1 MPLYKQKD
9 SPYWWTRFT
18 LNGQR
23 IRRTTRTKNKKQAE
37 LFEKRLR
44 EETWDLQQS
53 CNLIWQ
59 DAVTRWLDENEHKR
73 AIDKDRI
80 ILSWLRDY
88 LNDIQLTAINR
99 SLLETIRKAK
109 ADETSPATAN
119 RYMALV
125 RAILNTAKDDWEWIH
140 KAPKVPMYPIEPTD
154 YQWLARDEFDALLK
168 ELPKHTQQL
177 ARFAVATGLRRTNIT
192 HLQWRQVDMKRGHL
206 HITAA
211 ASKSKKAISVPLN
224 ADAMAILSEQK
235 GLSKVWVFPYQGK
248 PVYQVSTKAWRKA
261 VTDIG
266 RPGFRFHDL
275 RHTWASWHVQAGTPL
290 HALQKLGGW
299 SSYEMV
305 LRYAHLDGHSLAGYA
320 ENVVS
325 ACQDSDP
332 GNDNGNNG
340 DPKTA
345 VSH

>member
-1 MPLYKQKD
+1 MPIYRKTD
-9 SPYWWTRFT
+9 SPYWWAKVT

-23 IRRTTRTKNKKQAE
+23 TRRSTRTKNKKQAE
-37 LFEKRLR
+37 LFERRLR
-44 EETWDLQQS
+44 EGIWDQQNS
-53 CNLIWQ
+53 CNFIWQ

-80 ILSWLRDY
+80 ILTWLKSH
-88 LNDIQLTAINR
+88 LNNIQLSDINR
-99 SLLETIRKAK
+99 DLLESIRKAK
-109 ADETSPATAN
+109 HEETSPATAN

-125 RAILNTAKDDWEWIH
+125 RAILNTAKNDWEWIH
-140 KAPKVPMYPIEPTD
+140 KVPKVPMYSIEPVD
-154 YQWLARDEFDALLK
+154 YQWLTREEFADLLK
-168 ELPKHTQQL
+168 ELPEHTRQM
-177 ARFAVATGLRRTNIT
+177 ARFAVSTGLRRTNIT
-192 HLQWRQVDMKRGHL
+192 HLKWRQVDMKRGHL
-206 HITAA
+206 HVKGTE
-211 ASKSKKAISVPLN
+211 SKSKKAISVPLN
-224 ADAMAILSEQK
+224 ADALAVLGEQK
-235 GLSKVWVFPYQGK
+235 GLSKVWVFPYQGE

-261 VTDIG
+261 VTKIG

-325 ACQDSDP
+325 AWNKIGP
-332 GNDNGNNG
+332 GENG
-340 DPKTA
+340 DKNGGEKA
-345 VSH
+345 A